1 MKGPA
6 ARASRHGATA
16 GIRHGG
22 TAGIAERVRRHRA
35 VLGRRPVPA
44 GDFGDRPAIEGV
56 GRGHRR

>member
-6 ARASRHGATA
+6 ARASRHGA
-16 GIRHGG
+16 